1 MTDSSRYH
9 AEVNHLQTQVMQRD
23 KYLQGIVEMQAVLI
37 GTESDALGALNP
49 ALAPLGLAC
58 GADRVYIF
66 ENDQVDDVWASS
78 VSQKAEW
85 CAPGIEPQIDNPD
98 LQGLNFRDVSPKWFI
113 SLDAGNKVVRVE
125 SSFDELEQEIL
136 GPQGVKSLLV
146 LPLMLDGVLT
156 GFIGF
161 DNCKEEYEWTDSEV
175 SLLQSAASQI
185 SLNLAQ
191 RRSKRSLEKLI
202 ATLEY
207 RVADRTRELAAA
219 ARAKSDFLA
228 NMSHEIRTPMNA
240 IIGMS
245 HLISKTS
252 LDAGQKEY
260 IRKVQMASQHLLGII
275 NDILD
280 FSKIE
285 AGKLSIEEIDFELD
299 KVLDNLSGLI
309 MEKASA
315 KGLELVFLVDK
326 EVPFSL
332 LGDPLRLGQI
342 LINYANN
349 AVKFTEKGEIDIVIR
364 LDDSQPDDPDSIR
377 LHFGVKDTGVG
388 LTEEQIS
395 RLFQSFSQADAS
407 TTRQYGG
414 TGLGLAIS
422 KSLAE
427 LMQGT
432 VGVTSTPGVGSTFW
446 FTACFKKS
454 SRIRNW
460 VPAPDLR
467 SRHVLVVDDNG
478 NARLVLTDLLE
489 SMTFRVETVASG
501 VEAIHA
507 VNAAD
512 RAGDTFDLIFMDWQ
526 MPGMDGISA
535 ASEIARQS
543 LSHQPHCV
551 IVTAFGREEVIR
563 AATDAGVSDVL
574 MKPVN
579 ASVLFDVAVRLLG
592 GEDAAANTHV
602 GKVREAVGDLSNDN
616 SNEMERMRAI
626 AGARIL
632 LAEDN
637 EFNQDVAVDLLTQA
651 GLQVEVAGNGEIA
664 VAMTLANPPDLIL
677 MDMQM
682 PVMDGVSATLALR
695 GRGVGLPILGM
706 TANALAEDRQ
716 RCLDAGMNDYLA
728 KPVDPDK
735 LFAALLR
742 YVPARA
748 LTTAPVMAVPDAA
761 TPLATTASPV
771 AEEMPRDPLD
781 RVDGLDWREALRRH
795 LNNRAGYEK
804 SLRRFVSGQATT
816 AEQLRQYFSV
826 QDTGSAERLAHTLK
840 GIAGTIGATT
850 LQELGGA
857 LESALREHASVA
869 HCQTLAEPLI
879 EELQRLRT
887 AIAEIL
893 PAQQTQASVEPIDPE
908 RIKELRPCLSRLNA
922 LLSDFDTDAIELYE
936 AHAADLRAAL
946 GQHTAPIEAALTQ
959 YDFQAAAALLNA
971 IPGVTQALL
980 ENS

>member
-1 MTDSSRYH
+1 MTDSSRHH

-23 KYLQGIVEMQAVLI
+23 KYLQGIVEMQTVLLS
-37 GTESDALGALNP
+37 TESEALGALNP

-98 LQGLNFRDVSPKWFI
+98 LQGLNFRDVSPEWFI

-125 SSFDELEQEIL
+125 SSFNELEQEIL

-161 DNCKEEYEWTDSEV
+161 DNCKEEYDWTDSEV

-191 RRSKRSLEKLI
+191 RRSKRSLEQLI
-202 ATLEY
+202 ATLED
-207 RVADRTRELAAA
+207 RIADRTRELAAA

-252 LDAGQKEY
+252 LDARQKEY

-315 KGLELVFLVDK
+315 KGLELVFMVDK

-364 LDDSQPDDPDSIR
+364 LDDSQPDDPGSIR

-460 VPAPDLR
+460 VPAPHLR
-467 SRHVLVVDDNG
+467 SRHVLVVDDNE

-501 VEAIHA
+501 VEAINA

-543 LSHQPHCV
+543 LSHQPRCV
-551 IVTAFGREEVIR
+551 IVTAFGREEVIH
-563 AATDAGVSDVL
+563 AATDAGVFDVL

-602 GKVREAVGDLSNDN
+602 GKVREAVDDLLNDN
-616 SNEMERMRAI
+616 SSVMERMRAI
-626 AGARIL
+626 AGTRIL

-651 GLQVEVAGNGEIA
+651 GLEVEVAGNGEIA

-682 PVMDGVSATLALR
+682 PVMDGVTATQRLR
-695 GRGVGLPILGM
+695 QHPQFATVPILAM
-706 TANALAEDRQ
+706 TANAMPEDRQ
-716 RCLDAGMNDYLA
+716 RCLDAGMNDHIA
-728 KPVDPDK
+728 KPIDPDA
-735 LFAALLR
+735 LFATLLHHLL
-742 YVPARA
+742 AQ
-748 LTTAPVMAVPDAA
+748 
-761 TPLATTASPV
+761 PLATVTHHSSHTASPTE
-771 AEEMPRDPLD
+771 ANPAPTADPLD
-781 RVDGLDWREALRRH
+781 AVQGLVWRDGLKRH
-795 LNNRAGYEK
+795 LNNRSGYEK
-804 SLRRFVSGQATT
+804 MLRRFQTSQADT
-816 AEQLRQYFSV
+816 ANTLRQSLA
-826 QDTGSAERLAHTLK
+826 QGDTASAERQAHTLK
-840 GIAGTIGATT
+840 GIAGTLGAEQ
-850 LQELGGA
+850 LQSYSGVLEMALRQGVPPQDCTAMVQAVEAELHRLLKA
-857 LESALREHASVA
+857 LHSALPVA
-869 HCQTLAEPLI
+869 TQTATPVAFDAESLAAARPLLI
-879 EELQRLRT
+879 QL
-887 AIAEIL
+887 
-893 PAQQTQASVEPIDPE
+893 D
-908 RIKELRPCLSRLNA
+908 A
-922 LLSDFDTDAIELYE
+922 LLTDFDADAVTYYE
-936 AHAADLRAAL
+936 DHAESFRAAL
-946 GQHTAPIEAALTQ
+946 GQ
-959 YDFQAAAALLNA
+959 QAAALETALNRYDFEAASQLLRE
-971 IPGVTQALL
+971 IPWSPSPASETP
-980 ENS
+980 

>member
-1 MTDSSRYH
+1 
-9 AEVNHLQTQVMQRD
+9 
-23 KYLQGIVEMQAVLI
+23 
-37 GTESDALGALNP
+37 
-49 ALAPLGLAC
+49 
-58 GADRVYIF
+58 
-66 ENDQVDDVWASS
+66 
-78 VSQKAEW
+78 
-85 CAPGIEPQIDNPD
+85 
-98 LQGLNFRDVSPKWFI
+98 LNFRDVSPEWFI

-125 SSFDELEQEIL
+125 SSFNELEQEIL

-161 DNCKEEYEWTDSEV
+161 DNCKEEYDWTDSEV

-191 RRSKRSLEKLI
+191 RRSKRSLEQLI
-202 ATLEY
+202 ATLED
-207 RVADRTRELAAA
+207 RIADRTRELAAA

-252 LDAGQKEY
+252 LDARQKEY

-315 KGLELVFLVDK
+315 KGLELVFMVDK

-364 LDDSQPDDPDSIR
+364 LDDSQPDDPGSIR

-460 VPAPDLR
+460 VPAPHLR
-467 SRHVLVVDDNG
+467 SRHVLVVDDNE

-501 VEAIHA
+501 VEAINA

-543 LSHQPHCV
+543 LSHQPRCV
-551 IVTAFGREEVIR
+551 IVTAFGREEVIH
-563 AATDAGVSDVL
+563 AATDAGVFDVL

-602 GKVREAVGDLSNDN
+602 GKVREAVDDLLNDN
-616 SNEMERMRAI
+616 SSVMERMRAI
-626 AGARIL
+626 AGTRIL

-651 GLQVEVAGNGEIA
+651 GLEVEVAGNGEIA

-682 PVMDGVSATLALR
+682 PVMDGVTATQRLR
-695 GRGVGLPILGM
+695 QHPQFATVPILAM
-706 TANALAEDRQ
+706 TANAMPEDRQ
-716 RCLDAGMNDYLA
+716 RCLDAGMNDHIA
-728 KPVDPDK
+728 KPIDPDA
-735 LFAALLR
+735 LFATLLHHLL
-742 YVPARA
+742 AQ
-748 LTTAPVMAVPDAA
+748 
-761 TPLATTASPV
+761 PLATVTHHSSHTASPTE
-771 AEEMPRDPLD
+771 ANPAPSADPLD
-781 RVDGLDWREALRRH
+781 AVQGLVWRDGLKRH
-795 LNNRAGYEK
+795 LNNRSGYEK
-804 SLRRFVSGQATT
+804 MLRRFQTSQADT
-816 AEQLRQYFSV
+816 ANTLRQSLA
-826 QDTGSAERLAHTLK
+826 QGDTASAERQAHTLK
-840 GIAGTIGATT
+840 GIAGTLGAEQ
-850 LQELGGA
+850 LQSYSGVLEMALRQGVPPQDCTAMVQAVEAELHRLLKA
-857 LESALREHASVA
+857 LHSALPVA
-869 HCQTLAEPLI
+869 TQTATPVAFDAESLAAARPLLI
-879 EELQRLRT
+879 QL
-887 AIAEIL
+887 
-893 PAQQTQASVEPIDPE
+893 D
-908 RIKELRPCLSRLNA
+908 A
-922 LLSDFDTDAIELYE
+922 LLTDFDADAVTYYE
-936 AHAADLRAAL
+936 DHAESFRAAL
-946 GQHTAPIEAALTQ
+946 GQ
-959 YDFQAAAALLNA
+959 QAAAFETALNRYDFEAASQLLRE
-971 IPGVTQALL
+971 IPWSPSPASETP
-980 ENS
+980 